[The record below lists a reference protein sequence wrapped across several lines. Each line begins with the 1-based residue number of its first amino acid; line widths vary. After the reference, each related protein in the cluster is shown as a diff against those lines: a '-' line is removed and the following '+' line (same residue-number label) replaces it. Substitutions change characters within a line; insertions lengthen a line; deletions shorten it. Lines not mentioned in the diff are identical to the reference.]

1 MEINYPI
8 AGLILLIAIIVIIL
22 MIKRNRKDQKNFEK
36 AVNES
41 EIKPEEHKDIDPI

>member
-8 AGLILLIAIIVIIL
+8 AGLILLIAVIVIIL
-22 MIKRNRKDQKNFEK
+22 MIRRNKKDQKNFENT
-36 AVNES
+36 VNES